1 MPAKK
6 RTVKTAKTDNKLFN
20 YLLVQYLKEMSNELT
35 YLLLVVAAL
44 FLFMIIDVIPDI
56 TGEPMI
62 ASYAA
67 IRAVFIILVVGGFF
81 MFGIS
86 NATKRRIERQMLRIL
101 S

>member
-6 RTVKTAKTDNKLFN
+6 AAKNSNEKVFN

-44 FLFMIIDVIPDI
+44 FLFMILDVLPEI
-56 TGEPMI
+56 TGRPPIE
-62 ASYAA
+62 SYSAV
-67 IRAVFIILVVGGFF
+67 RTVFIILVVGGFF
-81 MFGIS
+81 LFGIS
-86 NATKRRIERQMLRIL
+86 NATKKRIEKQMIRIL